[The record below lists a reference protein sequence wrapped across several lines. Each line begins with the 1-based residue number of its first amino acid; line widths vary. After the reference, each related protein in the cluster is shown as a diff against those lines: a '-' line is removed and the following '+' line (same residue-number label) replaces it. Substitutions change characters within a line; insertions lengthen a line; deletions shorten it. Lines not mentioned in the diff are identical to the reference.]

1 MECEMICFHKSQLR
15 NRENIPKSCGKEEER
30 SGLKTIHKWHD
41 NPSKYEKWPFSVALA
56 NVDFSCSLLSVVWN
70 QDVASEHLEKRPFNP
85 LLVLMTILDHS
96 KPNPFSWPSAHPN
109 LWVKFKTPTSIASMT
124 RGHSIPDPICQV
136 LNIWRASF
144 QASQISC

>member
-1 MECEMICFHKSQLR
+1 MIIPANTKSD
-15 NRENIPKSCGKEEER
+15 
-30 SGLKTIHKWHD
+30 H
-41 NPSKYEKWPFSVALA
+41 FSVALA
-56 NVDFSCSLLSVVWN
+56 NVDFSRSLLSVVWN

-136 LNIWRASF
+136 LNI
-144 QASQISC
+144 